1 MKGVETCFINQK
13 IQKIQNFPIFKI
25 LEKKLMLKRHSKLVT
40 FMKKTLYSLILYI
53 IRQLSMFFF
62 FLSFDFLRS
71 DFFKNIFLNFHTI
84 FIFAQLLF
92 NIFCLVIDS
101 RTINMSLESFL
112 IWQLPKMYKKAS
124 LKQ

>member
-1 MKGVETCFINQK
+1 MKGVKTCFINQK